1 MTERYQ
7 ATAAE
12 IEERR
17 ARAVRLRFARLS
29 ESEIAQKLN
38 VSAATVCRDLRAA
51 QQDWAQRFG
60 RQRDAA
66 EEVGEAIA
74 LFQLLEGAAQQDWAQ
89 RFGRQRDAAEEV
101 GEAIALFQ
109 LLEGAAID
117 ELNRLE
123 SEKDSSTGAKMQTLW
138 AARAMR
144 LARLDL
150 LVTTGALKPIVES
163 GTMRATELRA
173 VLRSEGLLNSP
184 ANLHPETQVQEPP
197 KDELLT
203 KWINGEL

>member
-38 VSAATVCRDLRAA
+38 VSAATVCRDLR
-51 QQDWAQRFG
+51 
-60 RQRDAA
+60 
-66 EEVGEAIA
+66 
-74 LFQLLEGAAQQDWAQ
+74 AAQQDWAQ